1 MEKQLSTARE
11 VIAMSLYEFN
21 GKRPKIASGT
31 WVHETAQIIGDVEIG
46 GECYIAAGAVLRG
59 DFGRI
64 RVGSRSSVQESCALH
79 TMPQQECRVGDDC
92 TVGHG
97 AILHGCTVGN
107 RSVVGMNATVAD
119 RAVIGED
126 CIIAENS
133 MVRAG
138 TNIPDKSLAAGSPA
152 EVKKQLSEQQIAM
165 KNAGAKSYAELTRL
179 YIETAKKID

>member
-1 MEKQLSTARE
+1 
-11 VIAMSLYEFN
+11 MSLYEFN
-21 GKRPKIASGT
+21 GKRPKIGTGT

-46 GECYIAAGAVLRG
+46 EECFIAAGAVLRG

-64 RVGSRSSVQESCALH
+64 RIGDRSSVQESCALH
-79 TMPQQECRVGDDC
+79 TMPQQECRVGNDC

-97 AILHGCTVGN
+97 AILHGCVVGD

-119 RAVIGED
+119 RAMIGKD

-138 TNIPDKSLAAGSPA
+138 ANIPDRSMAAGSPA
-152 EVKKQLSEQQIAM
+152 QVKKQLSDQQILM
-165 KNAGAKSYAELTRL
+165 KNAGAQSYVELTRL
-179 YIETAKKID
+179 YVKTAKKIGPA